1 MRIVVNHLTQLNP
14 GFICVAGLDLETRQ
28 HVRPRLR
35 QNNLTTAYLTK
46 NGGYFELGAMLDLD
60 WVEKSPVAP
69 EVEDVRFN
77 PRRVKVLP
85 KGAPGFFWN
94 FLKTVARP
102 HLTAIFGPDLQP
114 LDYSAVVPEGKGRA
128 SLGCLYLERLP
139 ELTLNTRGR
148 PRLALNGPPFKL
160 NLPVTDYRFYDGS
173 PERLNQA
180 AFERSNVLIRQ
191 GGPVILSVGL
201 SRAWRKNENDPA
213 YHWLQVNNLHFEN
226 AAF

>member
-35 QNNLTTAYLTK
+35 QNNLPTAYLTK

-60 WVEKSPVAP
+60 WVEKAPVAP
-69 EVEDVRFN
+69 EIEDVRFN

-85 KGAPGFFWN
+85 RGTPGYFWN
-94 FLKTVARP
+94 FLKSVARP
-102 HLTAIFGPDLQP
+102 HLPAIFGPDLQS
-114 LDYSAVVPEGKGRA
+114 LDYSAVVPESKGMA

-139 ELTLNTRGR
+139 ELILNTRGR
-148 PRLALNGPPFKL
+148 PRLSLNDPPFKL
-160 NLPVTDYRFYDGS
+160 NLPVTDFRFYDGT

-180 AFERSNVLIRQ
+180 AFEQANALIRQ
-191 GGPVILSVGL
+191 GGPAILSVGL
-201 SRAWRKNENDPA
+201 SRAWRKNEIDPA

-226 AAF
+226 GTF